1 MAGDIS
7 ETLNGLIETL
17 KDGKAG
23 FETAAADV
31 KDPDVKATFNQIAQE
46 RARLAD
52 ELIAQVYVTGSSARN
67 SGSAAGVMHRG
78 WINLRAAL
86 GGGERAVLAEAER
99 GEDAA
104 VKEFKKAM
112 NEPLPPGVADVV
124 HRQYE
129 QIQRDHNRIR
139 ELRDSW
145 K

>member
-1 MAGDIS
+1 
-7 ETLNGLIETL
+7 
-17 KDGKAG
+17 
-23 FETAAADV
+23 
-31 KDPDVKATFNQIAQE
+31 
-46 RARLAD
+46 
-52 ELIAQVYVTGSSARN
+52 
-67 SGSAAGVMHRG
+67 MHRG

-124 HRQYE
+124 HRQYD